1 MPSKVQ
7 NGARLMALA
16 AMAQLVGSIDFL
28 FANFSESFL
37 ERGITTAE
45 VGVTKAQ
52 IRDFSPD
59 LLEYISHLH
68 IAVAGLGMG
77 LALAGAGLAWFG
89 VQRGLAWAW
98 WTALAAV
105 LVAALVALP
114 AHFVYGLATFGHL
127 GPAFAALAVFALGAA
142 LSYPKEKR

>member
-1 MPSKVQ
+1 
-7 NGARLMALA
+7 MALA
-16 AMAQLVGSIDFL
+16 AAAQLLGSLDFL
-28 FANFSESFL
+28 FANFGEAFL

-52 IRDFSPD
+52 IREFNVD

-89 VQRGLAWAW
+89 IQRGMAWAW
-98 WTALAAV
+98 WSAVAAIT
-105 LVAALVALP
+105 VAALVALP
-114 AHFVYGLATFGHL
+114 AHFVYGLATVGHL
-127 GPAFAALAVFALGAA
+127 GPAFAALGLFAIGAA
-142 LSYPKEKR
+142 LSYPKEKP